1 MSGFFRVFTYTPWD
15 ALKSSQLTEI
25 KLLSLKDIFPSFPVV
40 EEAFFEDIRSIIQ
53 NYNHYSSIE
62 SIKRIVG
69 PTNEDYSIEN
79 WSFIWAFDDQ
89 RRMFQFLFQKEKE
102 QYILVA
108 LAPPEL
114 AQLFREHRKEAI
126 LKIFTL
132 LNKPDKMKFLMVLKP
147 LGKSI
152 AEDKRSAQINPKL
165 VDQFKFFNELK
176 NLPNLKGDWF
186 PSFEIRCPY
195 CNKSL
200 KSMQDYKVGLGKLLC
215 PHCGKFI

>member
-15 ALKSSQLTEI
+15 SLKSNMLTEI
-25 KLLSLKDIFPSFPVV
+25 KLLSIKDIFPSFPVV
-40 EEAFFEDIRSIIQ
+40 EQAFFEDIRSIIK
-53 NYNHYSSIE
+53 NYDHYTSIE

-69 PTNEDYSIEN
+69 PKNEDYSIGK

-89 RRMFQFLFQKEKE
+89 RRMYQFLFQKENK
-102 QYILVA
+102 QDILVA

-114 AQLFREHRKEAI
+114 AQLFREYEKEAI

-132 LNKPDKMKFLMVLKP
+132 LNKPDKIKFLMVLKP

-152 AEDKRSAQINPKL
+152 AEDKRFAQINSKL
-165 VDQFKFFNELK
+165 VEKFKSINELK
-176 NLPNLKGDWF
+176 NLTNVKGEWF
-186 PSFEIRCPY
+186 PSFVIQCPY
-195 CNKSL
+195 CNKSM